1 MILWGER
8 PLGKY
13 NLVTI
18 RPKGFLHSSAFHE
31 VKESLG
37 WALSSLGHQA
47 MSTENAYSCS
57 PDSVNIIF
65 GAELLS
71 PSSEIP
77 PNSIL
82 YNFEQPSHPS
92 MPNVEKLA
100 TGKLVWDYHPQN
112 VVRWQ
117 QLGIPVVH
125 VPVGYTPNLTRI
137 PAAANPDIDVFFAG
151 WMTPRRSRLI
161 QSLQATGLKV
171 VATDSCYGGAR
182 DQLIS
187 RAKLCLN
194 VNHDG
199 RKLFNVV
206 RSSYLF
212 ANRKLVLSET
222 SENCES
228 WQIAACVWADY
239 DQLVSTAQSLL
250 QSDST
255 DQAEWADQEFSRQDY
270 VSTVEHALNS
280 TYGSPIQQRYTRGCQ
295 EGDMKDFLPTLRSL
309 AKGEVL
315 EIGVRDGASTS
326 ALLLGLEE
334 HGGHLHSIDIQDCSQ
349 LWSHS
354 QWTFE
359 KIDSKQATFPLNQFD
374 LALIDGDHS
383 AQGFRKDLE
392 NCLCWVRPGG
402 MILCHDISP
411 LPNYTQE
418 AAGGDWPS
426 QYVGEEFFSAVKRLK
441 LRYSIYPG
449 AWGLGVIVK
458 DYQ

>member
-1 MILWGER
+1 M
-8 PLGKY
+8 GKY

-18 RPKGFLHSSAFHE
+18 RPKGFLHSSAFSE

-37 WALSSLGHQA
+37 WALSYLGHQS

-57 PDSVNIIF
+57 PDSVNIVF

-82 YNFEQPSHPS
+82 YNFEQPSHPA
-92 MPNVEKLA
+92 MANVEKLA
-100 TGKLVWDYHPQN
+100 AGKLIWDYHPQN

-137 PAAANPDIDVFFAG
+137 PAAENPDIDVFFAG
-151 WMTPRRSRLI
+151 WMTPRRSKLI
-161 QSLQATGLKV
+161 QTLRVQGLKV
-171 VATDSCYGGAR
+171 VASDSCYGGAR

-206 RSSYLF
+206 RCSYLF

-222 SENCES
+222 SEGMEP
-228 WQIAACVWADY
+228 WQIASCACAEY
-239 DQLVSTAQSLL
+239 ENLVSTAQSLL
-250 QSDST
+250 QSDSESIKIRA
-255 DQAEWADQEFSRQDY
+255 DQAEWAYQEFSRQDY
-270 VSTVEHALNS
+270 IATVEQALNS
-280 TYGSPIQQRYTRGCQ
+280 TYGSPIQKRYAQGLK

-309 AKGEVL
+309 AKGEIL

-334 HGGHLHSIDIQDCSQ
+334 HGGHLYSIDIQNCSQ
-349 LWSHS
+349 LWSHA

-359 KIDSKQATFPLNQFD
+359 KMDSQQASFPEHRFD
-374 LALIDGDHS
+374 MALIDGDHS
-383 AQGFRKDLE
+383 AEGFRRDLE
-392 NCLCWVRPGG
+392 NCLRWVRPGG

-426 QYVGEEFFSAVKRLK
+426 QYVGEEFFKMVKQRQ